1 MALGKLISTHRRAKK
16 MTQAALGQAVGM
28 SQNTI
33 SAIESGDTTPS
44 REKLIEISG
53 ALSAPEILVFT
64 CDRCPI
70 RRHIFMKM
78 FPDLNNIRRDP
89 AIVVSRLR
97 KEMVEAADAAERL
110 AERFS
115 DADFL
120 RQADYLQTFEKE
132 MEQII
137 DVKRGIEILEF
148 ELILSGLHTQKD
160 LDKVYD
166 RQQRKC
172 VEHGHHIP
180 ERTGTNG

>member
-1 MALGKLISTHRRAKK
+1 MVQSA
-16 MTQAALGQAVGM
+16 
-28 SQNTI
+28 I
-33 SAIESGDTTPS
+33 SAIEKDELRGGIPFGT
-44 REKLIEISG
+44 LIGISD
-53 ALSAPEILVFT
+53 ALDAPEILIHH
-64 CDRCPI
+64 CDTCPI
-70 RRHIFMKM
+70 RQHIMLKL

-115 DADFL
+115 DTDF
-120 RQADYLQTFEKE
+120 RRRDDYREVFERE

-148 ELILSGLHTQKD
+148 ELILSGLHD
-160 LDKVYD
+160 REDFDRVYE

-172 VEHGHHIP
+172 EEHGHHVP
-180 ERTGTNG
+180 ATGTEG